1 MSQIDDLPDYEED
14 EEPMGKKYKVDS
26 MNSYKRPEI
35 LPHFIILGHGQVR
48 SYSTFQNIYRCNINY
63 FCTRGNVM
71 LGYIDNRQYLIEQM
85 NKMCNKN
92 IIVKEV
98 LKYGEEIDN
107 TEFSATNEIEQRVFG
122 IYVCENL
129 DAPIFRFDLSKTYTL
144 EELLHN
150 IRNYTINYYN
160 TDYFEV
166 SIIGCRPVDD
176 KPYIEPKEIHTERL
190 TGSKRKY
197 SQIGSAKKSKKRN
210 KRKYKKSKKCK
221 KYKNFK
227 REYKTKRKYKK
238 SKRKYK
244 TKRKYKSKRK
254 YR

>member
-1 MSQIDDLPDYEED
+1 MSQIDDLPDYEEY
-14 EEPMGKKYKVDS
+14 EEPIGKKYKLDV
-26 MNSYKRPEI
+26 MKTYKRPEI
-35 LPHFIILGHGQVR
+35 LPHYIIVGHGQVR
-48 SYSTFQNIYRCNINY
+48 SYATFQNIYKCNINY

-71 LGYIDNRQYLIEQM
+71 LGYIHNRQYLIEQM
-85 NKMCNKN
+85 NRMCNKN

-107 TEFSATNEIEQRVFG
+107 TEYSATNEIEQQLFG
-122 IYVCENL
+122 IYVCSNL
-129 DAPIFRFDLSKTYTL
+129 DAPIFRFDLTRTYTL
-144 EELLHN
+144 EELLHI

-166 SIIGCRPVDD
+166 SIIGCRPVDEN
-176 KPYIEPKEIHTERL
+176 PYIEPKEIHTERL

-197 SQIGSAKKSKKRN
+197 SQIGTGKKTKKKN
-210 KRKYKKSKKCK
+210 KRKYKKSKKC
-221 KYKNFK
+221 KNFK

-244 TKRKYKSKRK
+244 
-254 YR
+254 

>member
-1 MSQIDDLPDYEED
+1 MSQIDDLPDYEEY
-14 EEPMGKKYKVDS
+14 EEPIEKKYKLDV
-26 MNSYKRPEI
+26 MKSYKRPEI
-35 LPHFIILGHGQVR
+35 LPHYIILGHGQVR
-48 SYSTFQNIYRCNINY
+48 SYATFQNIYKCNINY

-71 LGYIDNRQYLIEQM
+71 LGYIHNRQYLIEQM
-85 NKMCNKN
+85 NRMCNKN
-92 IIVKEV
+92 IIVKEI

-107 TEFSATNEIEQRVFG
+107 TEYSATNEIEEQLFG
-122 IYVCENL
+122 IYICTNL
-129 DAPIFRFDLSKTYTL
+129 DAPIFRFDLTRTYTL
-144 EELLHN
+144 EELLHI

-166 SIIGCRPVDD
+166 SIIGCRPVDEN
-176 KPYIEPKEIHTERL
+176 PYIEPKEIHTERL

-197 SQIGSAKKSKKRN
+197 SQIGTGKKTKKTKKKN

-221 KYKNFK
+221 KNKNFK

-244 TKRKYKSKRK
+244 
-254 YR
+254 

>member
-1 MSQIDDLPDYEED
+1 MSEIDDLPEYEE
-14 EEPMGKKYKVDS
+14 EEESIGKKYRLDVMKTF
-26 MNSYKRPEI
+26 KTPKI
-35 LPHFIILGHGQVR
+35 LPHYIIVGHGQVR
-48 SYSTFQNIYRCNINY
+48 SYATFQNIYKCNINY

-71 LGYIDNRQYLIEQM
+71 LGYIHNRQYLIEQM

-107 TEFSATNEIEQRVFG
+107 TEYSATNEIEERLFG

-129 DAPIFRFDLSKTYTL
+129 DAPIFRFDLSRTYTL

-166 SIIGCRPVDD
+166 SIIGCRPVDEN
-176 KPYIEPKEIHTERL
+176 PYIEPKEIHTERL

-197 SQIGSAKKSKKRN
+197 SQIGSDR
-210 KRKYKKSKKCK
+210 
-221 KYKNFK
+221 
-227 REYKTKRKYKK
+227 KK
-238 SKRKYK
+238 SKRKK
-244 TKRKYKSKRK
+244 
-254 YR
+254 